1 MICLPTDQAAAA
13 VLAKSDWQAQD
24 YDDAQ
29 AVTERVRF
37 TMKVIVGSRSTRPYP
52 VPPTSKSRSSGGYRN
67 VGGGDG
73 DGDGGDAVAPLPAPR
88 GGGEWRR
95 RGGRRRGGR
104 WVAEAEWE
112 AVEVELE
119 QQPRSFGLVSS
130 NNPV

>member
-1 MICLPTDQAAAA
+1 M
-13 VLAKSDWQAQD
+13 
-24 YDDAQ
+24 
-29 AVTERVRF
+29 
-37 TMKVIVGSRSTRPYP
+37 
-52 VPPTSKSRSSGGYRN
+52 PPTSKSRTSGGYRN

-73 DGDGGDAVAPLPAPR
+73 DGDGGESQGGDAVAPLPAPR
-88 GGGEWRR
+88 GGGEGRR

>member
-1 MICLPTDQAAAA
+1 MM
-13 VLAKSDWQAQD
+13 
-24 YDDAQ
+24 AQ

>member
-1 MICLPTDQAAAA
+1 MM
-13 VLAKSDWQAQD
+13 
-24 YDDAQ
+24 AQ

-52 VPPTSKSRSSGGYRN
+52 VPPTIKSRSSGGYRN

-73 DGDGGDAVAPLPAPR
+73 DGDGGDAGAPLPAPR
-88 GGGEWRR
+88 GGGEV
-95 RGGRRRGGR
+95 RGRGGR

-112 AVEVELE
+112 AVEVEP
-119 QQPRSFGLVSS
+119 QPQPRSFGLVSS